1 MAGTPSRTAT
11 ASPRGVVGRQL
22 EAKPRPEEHEPHSR
36 RSPGGRGGQNTRSP
50 MPSGPSVRICD
61 GHVGRRSRALPWEIC
76 RSAERL
82 AVSREVAMNRQKSAE
97 AIVVAVQGG
106 EGPNMSEPSS

>member
-11 ASPRGVVGRQL
+11 ASPRGEVGRQL
-22 EAKPRPEEHEPHSR
+22 EAKPRPEEHEPYKR
-36 RSPGGRGGQNTRSP
+36 RPPDGRGGRNTRSP
-50 MPSGPSVRICD
+50 MPSGPGGRRC
-61 GHVGRRSRALPWEIC
+61 GGYVGRRSRVLPWEIC

-82 AVSREVAMNRQKSAE
+82 AMLRGVAMDGQKSAE

-106 EGPNMSEPSS
+106 EGPNTREPSW